1 MKNKD
6 ISNIVGK
13 TVYRIRQRLEMK
25 KVNSQKW
32 SAEYAE
38 EQPRRIQIC
47 IGGLAVEK
55 RK

>member
-32 SAEYAE
+32 SAEYAYTDLYWWT
-38 EQPRRIQIC
+38 
-47 IGGLAVEK
+47 GG
-55 RK
+55 